1 MFTSPVIAMTLTTGA
16 TNANDTTITRDQHVT
31 SRLMSSATKTWTT
44 TVPGAPMRNMATSGC
59 PRELIP
65 TGPPIVTAIGP
76 GFPLGA
82 GPGWTTSLGVTHPST
97 TAAGCRSAE
106 DGDGYPDRAKC
117 GPYMRRR

>member
-16 TNANDTTITRDQHVT
+16 TNANATTMTRDRRVT
-31 SRLMSSATKTWTT
+31 SRPTSSATKTWTT
-44 TVPGAPMRNMATSGC
+44 TVHGTPIRSTAMSGC
-59 PRELIP
+59 PPELIP
-65 TGPPIVTAIGP
+65 TGLPIVMAIGP
-76 GFPLGA
+76 GFPRGA

-117 GPYMRRR
+117 